1 MKGKKKHRPQSD
13 GEDGMVYSTNPNAT
27 FADLFAGLQAED
39 FQSGPTKS
47 TLYVSLDRKKRAGKP
62 VTLVEGVEEEEAV
75 DLGKELRQMCGVGGT
90 VKEGLVM
97 IQGDFRDR
105 IINELRSRG
114 FQVKQ
119 KGG

>member
-1 MKGKKKHRPQSD
+1 
-13 GEDGMVYSTNPNAT
+13 MVYSTNPNAT
-27 FADLFAGLQAED
+27 FADLFAGLQD
-39 FQSGPTKS
+39 PTPSSSVKS

-62 VTLVEGVEEEEAV
+62 VTLVEGVGEDEV
-75 DLGKELRQMCGVGGT
+75 VNLGKALKQMCGVGGT
-90 VKEGLVM
+90 VKDGDIL

-105 IINELRSRG
+105 VMQELRSRG